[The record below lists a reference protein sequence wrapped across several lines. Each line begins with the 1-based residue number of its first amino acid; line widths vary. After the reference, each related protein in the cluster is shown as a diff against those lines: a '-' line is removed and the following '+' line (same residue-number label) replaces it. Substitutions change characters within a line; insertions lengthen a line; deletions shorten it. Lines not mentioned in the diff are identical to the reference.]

1 MRNAYRP
8 SPRRSL
14 RPTAPTR
21 PKEEIARLGDEVYE
35 RDVRGQVETDHHGE
49 IVSID
54 VDSGS
59 WAIGDSILEAV
70 DRLRVQRPEAI
81 DVWSLRV
88 GYRAVHKFGGGSL
101 GIVR

>member
-35 RDVRGQVETDHHGE
+35 RDVRDQVETDHHGE